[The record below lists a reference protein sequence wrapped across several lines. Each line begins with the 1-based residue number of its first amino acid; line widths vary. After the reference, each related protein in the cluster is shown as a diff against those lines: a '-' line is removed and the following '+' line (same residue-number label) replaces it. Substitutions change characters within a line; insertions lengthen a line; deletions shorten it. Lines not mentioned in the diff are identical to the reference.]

1 MPEHEGRGAD
11 RRSAWT
17 DPHFW
22 MPIIINAVASLIAIV
37 TIVNNTHSDIVSLK
51 EKIAE
56 LRGQVST
63 LQSLATTTTEQ
74 KGKMEALTDRVVKL
88 ENFKDTQEQAY
99 NFNFTTR
106 LAGAEARLGISQ
118 SSKKRGD

>member
-1 MPEHEGRGAD
+1 MPSEHERGSD

-22 MPIIINAVASLIAIV
+22 MPIIINVVASLIAIV
-37 TIVNNTHSDIVSLK
+37 TIVNNTHSDVVSLK

-56 LRGQVST
+56 LRGQVTT
-63 LQSLATTTTEQ
+63 LQSLVTVTTEQ
-74 KGKMEALTDRVVKL
+74 KGKIEALTDRVGKL
-88 ENFKDTQEQAY
+88 ENFQSTQEQAY

-106 LAGAEARLGISQ
+106 LARAEEHLGIRPSNA
-118 SSKKRGD
+118 SK